1 MRRPRNMA
9 QMKEHIK
16 TPGKDLSKEV
26 MANLSDEVLKTLVIR
41 MLREMI
47 EYGCKKKEEE
57 EGRSEG
63 YTK

>member
-1 MRRPRNMA
+1 MA

-47 EYGCKKKEEE
+47 EYGCKKK
-57 EGRSEG
+57 RRRRR
-63 YTK
+63 KK